1 MGKKGDRF
9 TLNLMIYIITT
20 IFEYYALLP
29 LYVLALFLIIL
40 KIIWLRVNSTIC
52 VLLKVFMYKV
62 SENISYITV
71 INYLTIIRCHNVVEM
86 TQRKLRK
93 VKPSLFSQHLD

>member
-9 TLNLMIYIITT
+9 TLNLMIYIIIT

-29 LYVLALFLIIL
+29 LYVLALVLIIL
-40 KIIWLRVNSTIC
+40 KITWLRVNSTIW

-62 SENISYITV
+62 SENISYIAV
-71 INYLTIIRCHNVVEM
+71 INYLTIIRCHNMVEM
-86 TQRKLRK
+86 TQEN
-93 VKPSLFSQHLD
+93 